1 MTQLEFQYP
10 HLLWLL
16 TLLLPLIWF
25 FWASRNRRKASLRFS
40 ATHPFRA
47 QRTWK
52 SYLAEYLNFLRIP
65 MLALLI
71 IALARPRQEEMDVK
85 KRSSQGIDII
95 LAIDVSASML
105 SKDLKPN
112 RLEATKEVA
121 KQFISER
128 PGDRI
133 GLVAYAGESYTL
145 APITTDHRILLN
157 SLNALDY
164 GKIQDGTAI
173 GMGLATAVNR
183 LRSGQGEGRVII
195 LLTDGVNNSGS
206 IDPLTSADLA
216 ETYGLRTYT
225 IGVGT
230 NGTAPTPVGID
241 AQGRLIYRSRPVE
254 IDEDLLRE
262 IASKTGGRYFRAT
275 DNESLSN
282 IYREI
287 DKLERKEVEEL
298 RYYAYTELFRPFMLW
313 AFGLLMLEILLR
325 NTILRSIS

>member
-1 MTQLEFQYP
+1 MTQMDFQYP
-10 HLLWLL
+10 QLLWLL
-16 TLLLPLIWF
+16 ILLLPLAWF
-25 FWASRNRRKASLRFS
+25 FWVSRNRRKASLRFS
-40 ATHPFRA
+40 TTNPFGT

-65 MLALLI
+65 MLALLV

-85 KRSSQGIDII
+85 KRSSEGIDIV

-121 KQFISER
+121 KQFIEER

-157 SLNALDY
+157 SLNDLDY

-206 IDPLTSADLA
+206 IDPITSADLA

-241 AQGRLIYRSRPVE
+241 ARGRLIYRSRPVE

-275 DNESLSN
+275 DNKSLSD
-282 IYREI
+282 IYSEI

-313 AFGLLMLEILLR
+313 AFALLMLEILLK
-325 NTILRSIS
+325 NTLLRSIN